1 MTTVKDLESAVKAL
15 KTKDLSSFRNWF
27 YSFDER
33 IWDKKIIADQKN
45 ENSPI
50 AKLARRA
57 LIAHRQGKSK
67 AL

>member
-1 MTTVKDLESAVKAL
+1 MATVKDIESAVKAL
-15 KTKDLSSFRNWF
+15 KSKDLSSFRNWF
-27 YSFDER
+27 YNFDEKT
-33 IWDKKIIADQKN
+33 WDKQIIADQKN